1 MEKLTSQAVRDLMVK
16 CLPEN
21 KSDIEG
27 LIHVAGL
34 VNNYAFKAVAI
45 EANKDQIK
53 ALLNQLPDQFQAK
66 KGGGWSFLNA
76 WNDYCGEQWTGFQ
89 YDMEVLICL
98 GIAAGQAKWLMREMA
113 DIMPGGV
120 PYVVVG
126 ITPEHPGPDIRTVS
140 PRAEGLANG

>member
-1 MEKLTSQAVRDLMVK
+1 MEKLTSQAVRDLMEK
-16 CLPEN
+16 CL
-21 KSDIEG
+21 SDKGETQGITC
-27 LIHVAGL
+27 VDGL
-34 VNNYAFKAVAI
+34 VSNYNFKAVAI

-53 ALLNQLPDQFQAK
+53 ELLDQLPDQFQAK

-76 WNDYCGEQWTGFQ
+76 CNDYCGEQWTGFQ
-89 YDMEVLICL
+89 RDMEALFCL

-140 PRAEGLANG
+140 PRAEGQANG